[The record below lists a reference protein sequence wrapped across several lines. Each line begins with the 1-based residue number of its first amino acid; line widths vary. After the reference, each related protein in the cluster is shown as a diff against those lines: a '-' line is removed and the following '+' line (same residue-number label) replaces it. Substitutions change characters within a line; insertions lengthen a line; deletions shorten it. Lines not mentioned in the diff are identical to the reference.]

1 MCEEKR
7 EFLEI
12 QYNRGEFVPILYVA
26 RIEIKY
32 V

>member
-7 EFLEI
+7 GFLEI

-26 RIEIKY
+26 RIGTKY